1 MSAPS
6 DEYKPTDA
14 VASETGGSGPTA
26 NQDDYVS
33 RTGQSEIKVQS
44 DNAAVEEG
52 GYEDPAKA
60 DSDAQLR
67 ESHDDKSAQ
76 NDMLTIHRTR

>member
-1 MSAPS
+1 MSAPT

-14 VASETGGSGPTA
+14 GASETGGSGPEATQ
-26 NQDDYVS
+26 NDYVS

-44 DNAAVEEG
+44 DDAAVEG
-52 GYEDPAKA
+52 GYEDPSKA

-67 ESHDDKSAQ
+67 MFH
-76 NDMLTIHRTR
+76 HVP